1 MSQSSDLFAQAQL
14 HIPGGVNSPVRA
26 FKGVG
31 GDPVFI
37 DSAAGAW
44 LYDADG
50 KRYIDYVGSWG
61 PMILGHAHPQ
71 VIEAVEAVVRKG
83 LSFGAPTALET
94 QMADKVC
101 ELMPS
106 IEMVRMVSS
115 GTEATMSAIRLA
127 RGYTG
132 RDKIV
137 KFEGCYHGHSD
148 SLLVKAGSGAL
159 TFGEPSSPGV
169 PASLAKHTITLNY
182 NDSAQV
188 RETFSSIGDQI
199 ACIIVEPVAGNM
211 NCIPP
216 LPGFL
221 ETLRSECD
229 KSGTVLIFDE
239 VMTGF
244 RVALGGAQA
253 LYAVKPDLTT
263 LGKVIGGGMP
273 VGAFGGKREIM
284 EKISPL
290 GPVYQAGTLSGNPI
304 AMTAGL
310 KTLELISET
319 DFYSRLTAKTEALV
333 SGLKIR
339 AAAAGVSVTTNQVGG
354 MFGLFFSDAEKV
366 SDFAQSMACNQE
378 QFRKFFHAMLD
389 RGVYLAP
396 SAFEAGFV
404 SAAHSDEDLQQTLDA
419 AEESFAEV
427 V

>member
-1 MSQSSDLFAQAQL
+1 MTRSHVLFAQAQQ

-26 FKGVG
+26 FRGVG
-31 GDPVFI
+31 GDPVFVTRASGCYI
-37 DSAAGAW
+37 FDP
-44 LYDADG
+44 DG

-71 VIEAVEAVVRKG
+71 VIEAVAAVIGKG
-83 LSFGAPTALET
+83 LSFGAPTTIET
-94 QMADKVC
+94 EMADRVC
-101 ELMPS
+101 ELVPS
-106 IEMVRMVSS
+106 MDMVRMVSS

-159 TFGEPSSPGV
+159 TLGEPSSPGV
-169 PASLAKHTITLNY
+169 PAALAAQTITLTY
-182 NDSAQV
+182 NDLAQV
-188 RETFSSIGDQI
+188 RETFSRIGTDI

-216 LPGFL
+216 AAGFL
-221 ETLRSECD
+221 EDLREICD
-229 KSGTVLIFDE
+229 DYGTVLIFDE

-244 RVALGGAQA
+244 RVSLGGAQGHFG
-253 LYAVKPDLTT
+253 VTPDLTT

-284 EKISPL
+284 EKIAPL
-290 GPVYQAGTLSGNPI
+290 GPVYQAGTLSGNPV

-310 KTLELISET
+310 KTLELISAPGFFET
-319 DFYSRLTAKTEALV
+319 LTEKTRKLV
-333 SGLKIR
+333 TGLEKQ
-339 AAAAGVSVTTNQVGG
+339 ASAAGVPLTTNQVGA
-354 MFGLFFSDAEKV
+354 MFGIFFTEAGTVEN
-366 SDFAQSMACNQE
+366 FAQATDCNLAHFQA
-378 QFRKFFHAMLD
+378 FYHAMLR

-396 SAFEAGFV
+396 SAYEAGFV
-404 SAAHSDEDLQQTLDA
+404 SSAHSDEILETTLDA
-419 AEESFAEV
+419 ASKAFAELD
-427 V
+427 